1 MFFFVFITFLHGFAL
16 LPFLLLV
23 FRFSSW
29 FVPLF
34 GYPIYGRRVGGGRLL
49 FLRKGGDSRTV
60 ANMRPN
66 FFSHI
71 SIEQE
76 SLMKVFF
83 FSHTLL
89 EQRKV
94 HEGFLCFAYLARAEK
109 GFMKVFFVSL
119 SGCMVSIVICFS
131 VIVLKDRRLSD
142 FWVVREAFFFGG

>member
-1 MFFFVFITFLHGFAL
+1 MHGFAL

-49 FLRKGGDSRTV
+49 LLRKGGDSRTV

-76 SLMKVFF
+76 SIIKVFF

-94 HEGFLCFAYLARAEK
+94 HEGFLCFAYLA
-109 GFMKVFFVSL
+109 
-119 SGCMVSIVICFS
+119 
-131 VIVLKDRRLSD
+131 
-142 FWVVREAFFFGG
+142 

>member
-1 MFFFVFITFLHGFAL
+1 MHGFAL

-49 FLRKGGDSRTV
+49 LLRKGGDSRTV

-76 SLMKVFF
+76 SIMKVFF
-83 FSHTLL
+83 FSHTSI
-89 EQRKV
+89 EMRKV
-94 HEGFLCFAYLARAEK
+94 L
-109 GFMKVFFVSL
+109 
-119 SGCMVSIVICFS
+119 
-131 VIVLKDRRLSD
+131 
-142 FWVVREAFFFGG
+142 

>member
-1 MFFFVFITFLHGFAL
+1 MGGSRSVFF
-16 LPFLLLV
+16 
-23 FRFSSW
+23 
-29 FVPLF
+29 
-34 GYPIYGRRVGGGRLL
+34 RRVGGGRLL

-76 SLMKVFF
+76 SIMKVFF

-131 VIVLKDRRLSD
+131 VIVLKDRRLWD
-142 FWVVREAFFFGG
+142 F